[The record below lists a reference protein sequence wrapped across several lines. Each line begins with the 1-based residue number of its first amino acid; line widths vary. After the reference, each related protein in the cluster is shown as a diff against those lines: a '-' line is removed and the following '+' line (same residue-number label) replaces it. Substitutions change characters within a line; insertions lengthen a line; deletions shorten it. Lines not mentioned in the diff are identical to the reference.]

1 MRLLRRCK
9 SQLDSILTCIVMQGA
24 AGMRGKTA
32 TAQPAPID
40 KPKSAAAGGGK
51 QVNF

>member
-9 SQLDSILTCIVMQGA
+9 SQLDSILARIVMQGA

-32 TAQPAPID
+32 MAQPAPIN
-40 KPKSAAAGGGK
+40 KPKSAAAGSGK
-51 QVNF
+51 QLNV